1 MICND
6 EDGVSSFAIIVHMM
20 CMFACV
26 WHGGSAAPSLPMD
39 VQRQGEGLDAI
50 VTMMINGASIATIAM
65 TRDVHHGKKWL
76 VGGN

>member
-1 MICND
+1 
-6 EDGVSSFAIIVHMM
+6 M

-50 VTMMINGASIATIAM
+50 VTMMINGASIATIATIATITM
-65 TRDVHHGKKWL
+65 TRDVHHGKK
-76 VGGN
+76 